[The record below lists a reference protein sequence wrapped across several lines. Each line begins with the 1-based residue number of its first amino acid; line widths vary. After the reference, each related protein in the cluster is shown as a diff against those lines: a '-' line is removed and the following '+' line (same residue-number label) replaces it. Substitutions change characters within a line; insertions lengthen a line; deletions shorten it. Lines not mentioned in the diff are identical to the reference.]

1 MGVFT
6 LTKIPV
12 SSSVYPIFRPW
23 CKKTSRVPSYLKYMH
38 VVIKYFWA
46 GIASET
52 AAETAKQFDK
62 NYICISF
69 MPQI

>member
-1 MGVFT
+1 
-6 LTKIPV
+6 
-12 SSSVYPIFRPW
+12 
-23 CKKTSRVPSYLKYMH
+23 MH
-38 VVIKYFWA
+38 VVIKYFCA

-62 NYICISF
+62 KYISIGF

>member
-1 MGVFT
+1 MQ
-6 LTKIPV
+6 
-12 SSSVYPIFRPW
+12 
-23 CKKTSRVPSYLKYMH
+23 KTSRVPSYLKYMH

-62 NYICISF
+62 NYCRYPVAGIPTLTAARQDPCSY
-69 MPQI
+69 P